1 MEKKL
6 EPYMSA
12 SDQNSI
18 KDKVLGLVIVL
29 MSRNVKTELDV
40 TKLVNRIKSTAKDD
54 IMKFLS

>member
-1 MEKKL
+1 
-6 EPYMSA
+6 MSA

-40 TKLVNRIKSTAKDD
+40 TKLANRIKSTAKDD